1 MKTPADPRGKETMPP
16 NLSLVIQE
24 NETGLVAEV
33 WDKEVLAGSDGTTA
47 ELVIRC
53 VIPSLYLLI
62 ITVGLLGNIM
72 LVKIFITNSAMRN
85 VPNIFI
91 SNLAAGDLLLLLTC
105 VPVDASRYFFD
116 EWVFGKVGC
125 KLIPAIQLTSV
136 GVSVFTLT
144 ALSADRYRAIV
155 NPMDMQTSGA
165 VLWTCVKAVG
175 IWVVSML
182 LAVPEAVFSEVA
194 RIGTLDNSS
203 FTACIPY
210 PQTDELHP
218 KIHSVLIFLVYFLIP
233 LAIISIYYYHIAK
246 TLIKSA
252 HNLPGE
258 YNEHTKKQMETR
270 KRLAKIVLVFVGCF
284 VFCWFPNHILYM
296 YRSFNYKEID
306 PSLGHMI
313 VTLVARVLSFC
324 NSCVNPFALYLL
336 SESFR
341 KHFNSQLCCG
351 KKSYQERSTSYLLSS
366 SAVRVTSLKSN
377 AKNLVTNSV
386 LLNGH
391 SLKQELAL

>member
-1 MKTPADPRGKETMPP
+1 MPSKSLS
-16 NLSLVIQE
+16 NLSVTSGANKSGSVPERWERDFLP
-24 NETGLVAEV
+24 A
-33 WDKEVLAGSDGTTA
+33 SDGTTA

-72 LVKIFITNSAMRN
+72 LVKIFVTNSAMRN
-85 VPNIFI
+85 VPNILI

-116 EWVFGKVGC
+116 EWMFGKVGC
-125 KLIPAIQLTSV
+125 KLIPLIQLTSV

-165 VLWTCVKAVG
+165 VLWTCVKAMG
-175 IWVVSML
+175 IWVVSVL

-194 RIGTLDNSS
+194 RISSLDNSS

-218 KIHSVLIFLVYFLIP
+218 KIHSVLIFLVYFLTP

-284 VFCWFPNHILYM
+284 IFCWFPNHILYM
-296 YRSFNYKEID
+296 YRSFNYNEID

-341 KHFNSQLCCG
+341 RHFNSQLCCG
-351 KKSYQERSTSYLLSS
+351 RKSYQESGISYLLSS
-366 SAVRVTSLKSN
+366 SAVRMTSLKSN
-377 AKNLVTNSV
+377 AKNMVTNSV

-391 SLKQELAL
+391 SMKQEMAL

>member
-1 MKTPADPRGKETMPP
+1 MPSK
-16 NLSLVIQE
+16 SLGNHSLKVDA
-24 NETGLVAEV
+24 NHSRLVPWVSER
-33 WDKEVLAGSDGTTA
+33 DHLAAPDGTTA

-62 ITVGLLGNIM
+62 ISVGLLGNIM
-72 LVKIFITNSAMRN
+72 LVKIFITNSAMRS

-91 SNLAAGDLLLLLTC
+91 SNLAAGDVLLLLTC

-116 EWVFGKVGC
+116 EWMFGKVGC
-125 KLIPAIQLTSV
+125 KLIPVIQLTSV

-155 NPMDMQTSGA
+155 NPMDIQTSGA
-165 VLWTCVKAVG
+165 VMWTCVKAVA
-175 IWVVSML
+175 IWIISVL
-182 LAVPEAVFSEVA
+182 LAVPEAVFSEVT
-194 RIGTLDNSS
+194 RIDNLENGS
-203 FTACIPY
+203 FTACVPY

-246 TLIKSA
+246 TLIKSV

-284 VFCWFPNHILYM
+284 VFCWFPNHILYL
-296 YRSFNYKEID
+296 YRSFNYKKID

-313 VTLVARVLSFC
+313 VTLLARILSFC

-341 KHFNSQLCCG
+341 RHFNSQLCCG
-351 KKSYQERSTSYLLSS
+351 RKSYQERSTSYLLSS
-366 SAVRVTSLKSN
+366 SAVRMTSLKSN
-377 AKNLVTNSV
+377 AKNVVTNSV
-386 LLNGH
+386 LINGH
-391 SLKQELAL
+391 SIKQEIAL

>member
-1 MKTPADPRGKETMPP
+1 MHSKSLS
-16 NLSLVIQE
+16 NLSV
-24 NETGLVAEV
+24 T
-33 WDKEVLAGSDGTTA
+33 AGANKSGSVPERWERDFLPASDGTTA

-72 LVKIFITNSAMRN
+72 LVKIFVTNSAMRN
-85 VPNIFI
+85 VPNILI

-116 EWVFGKVGC
+116 EWMFGKVGC
-125 KLIPAIQLTSV
+125 KLIPLIQLTSV

-165 VLWTCVKAVG
+165 VLWTCVKAMG
-175 IWVVSML
+175 IWVVSVL

-194 RIGTLDNSS
+194 RISSLDNSS

-218 KIHSVLIFLVYFLIP
+218 KIHSVLIFLVYFLTP

-284 VFCWFPNHILYM
+284 IFCWFPNHILYM
-296 YRSFNYKEID
+296 YRSFNYNEID

-341 KHFNSQLCCG
+341 RHFNSQLCCG
-351 KKSYQERSTSYLLSS
+351 RKSYQESGISYLLSS
-366 SAVRVTSLKSN
+366 SAVPMTSLKSN
-377 AKNLVTNSV
+377 AKNMVTNSV

-391 SLKQELAL
+391 SMKQEMAL

>member
-1 MKTPADPRGKETMPP
+1 MSVKSLS
-16 NLSLVIQE
+16 NLSL
-24 NETGLVAEV
+24 TGGANHSRSDPQVPERN
-33 WDKEVLAGSDGTTA
+33 VLLASGGNAAD
-47 ELVIRC
+47 LVIRC

-62 ITVGLLGNIM
+62 IAVGLLGNIT
-72 LVKIFITNSAMRN
+72 LVKIFITNSAMRS

-91 SNLAAGDLLLLLTC
+91 SNLAAGDVLLLLTC
-105 VPVDASRYFFD
+105 VPVDASRYLFD
-116 EWVFGKVGC
+116 EWVFGEVGC
-125 KLIPAIQLTSV
+125 KLIPVIQLTSV

-155 NPMDMQTSGA
+155 NPLDMQSSGA
-165 VLWTCVKAVG
+165 VLWTCVKAG
-175 IWVVSML
+175 AIWLVSVL

-194 RIGTLDNSS
+194 HVGSLDNSS

-210 PQTDELHP
+210 PQMDELHP
-218 KIHSVLIFLVYFLIP
+218 KIHSVLIFLIYFLIP
-233 LAIISIYYYHIAK
+233 LAIISVYYYHIAR

-296 YRSFNYKEID
+296 YRSFNYNEID
-306 PSLGHMI
+306 PSLGHMM

-341 KHFNSQLCCG
+341 RHFNSQLRCG
-351 KKSYQERSTSYLLSS
+351 KKSNQERSTSYLLSS
-366 SAVRVTSLKSN
+366 SAVRMTSLKSN
-377 AKNLVTNSV
+377 AKNMVTNSV

-391 SLKQELAL
+391 SMKQEMAL

>member
-1 MKTPADPRGKETMPP
+1 MPSKSLS
-16 NLSLVIQE
+16 NLSVTTGA
-24 NETGLVAEV
+24 NESGSVPEGWERDFLPA
-33 WDKEVLAGSDGTTA
+33 SDGTTA

-62 ITVGLLGNIM
+62 ITVGLLGNII
-72 LVKIFITNSAMRN
+72 LVKIFITNSAMRS

-116 EWVFGKVGC
+116 EWMFGKVGC
-125 KLIPAIQLTSV
+125 KLIPVIQLTSV

-165 VLWTCVKAVG
+165 LLWTCVKAMGV
-175 IWVVSML
+175 WVVSVL

-194 RIGTLDNSS
+194 RISSLDNSS

-284 VFCWFPNHILYM
+284 IFCWFPNHILYM
-296 YRSFNYKEID
+296 YRSFNYNEID

-313 VTLVARVLSFC
+313 VTLVARVLSFG

-341 KHFNSQLCCG
+341 RHFNSQLCCG
-351 KKSYQERSTSYLLSS
+351 RKSYQERGTSYLLSS
-366 SAVRVTSLKSN
+366 SVVRMTSLKSN
-377 AKNLVTNSV
+377 AKNMVTNSV

-391 SLKQELAL
+391 SMKQETAL

>member
-1 MKTPADPRGKETMPP
+1 MPP
-16 NLSLVIQE
+16 KSLGNLSQ
-24 NETGLVAEV
+24 TAGLNQS
-33 WDKEVLAGSDGTTA
+33 GSFPGLSDGAFLPASEGTTA

-53 VIPSLYLLI
+53 VIPSLYLFI
-62 ITVGLLGNIM
+62 IAVGLLGNIM
-72 LVKIFITNSAMRN
+72 LVKIFITNSAMRSA
-85 VPNIFI
+85 PNIFI
-91 SNLAAGDLLLLLTC
+91 SNLVAGDVLLLLTC

-125 KLIPAIQLTSV
+125 KLIPVIQLTSV

-144 ALSADRYRAIV
+144 ALSADRYKAIV
-155 NPMDMQTSGA
+155 NPMDIQTSGA

-175 IWVVSML
+175 IWVVSVL
-182 LAVPEAVFSEVA
+182 LAVPEAVFSEVV
-194 RIGTLDNSS
+194 RIDSLDNGS

-233 LAIISIYYYHIAK
+233 LAIISVYYYHIAK

-284 VFCWFPNHILYM
+284 AFCWFPNHILYM
-296 YRSFNYKEID
+296 YRSFNYNKID

-313 VTLVARVLSFC
+313 VTLVARILSFC

-341 KHFNSQLCCG
+341 RHFNSQLCCG
-351 KKSYQERSTSYLLSS
+351 RKSYPERSTSYLVSS
-366 SAVRVTSLKSN
+366 SAVRMTSLKSS
-377 AKNLVTNSV
+377 AKNPVTSSV

-391 SLKQELAL
+391 SMKQKMAL

>member
-1 MKTPADPRGKETMPP
+1 MPPRSLP
-16 NLSLVIQE
+16 NLSFPTE
-24 NETGLVAEV
+24 ANESQLEPEV
-33 WDKEVLAGSDGTTA
+33 WEKDFLPDSDGTTA

-53 VIPSLYLLI
+53 VIPSLYLI
-62 ITVGLLGNIM
+62 IISVGLLGNIM
-72 LVKIFITNSAMRN
+72 LVKIFLTNSAMRS

-116 EWVFGKVGC
+116 EWVFGKLGC

-155 NPMDMQTSGA
+155 NPMDMQTSGV
-165 VLWTCVKAVG
+165 VLWTSLKAVG
-175 IWVVSML
+175 IWVVSVL

-194 RIGTLDNSS
+194 RIDSLDNSS

-233 LAIISIYYYHIAK
+233 LVIISIYYYHIAK

-284 VFCWFPNHILYM
+284 VFCWFPNHVLYL

-313 VTLVARVLSFC
+313 VTLVARVLSFS

-351 KKSYQERSTSYLLSS
+351 RKSYPERSTSYLLSS
-366 SAVRVTSLKSN
+366 SAVRMTSLKSN
-377 AKNLVTNSV
+377 TKNVVTNSV

-391 SLKQELAL
+391 STKQEVAL